1 MAAFCRDAATHL
13 RAVLPPQ
20 PSRPVKVWAFD
31 ESRFGLQTVRRRRI
45 TARGV
50 KPVGRYQHRFENFYL
65 FGSVAPK
72 CGDGFFLGLPKLDQA
87 HVQRFLDEF
96 ARARPDTLNVLLLDN
111 ARSHTAKTLRV
122 PENVILLFQPPYAPE
137 VNPAERVWQD
147 LKHDLAWE
155 CFDTLDHLQ
164 DRIVD
169 LVHAYEAATLQS
181 LTAYPYLI
189 HAMNAV
195 GL

>member
-1 MAAFCRDAATHL
+1 MAAFCRDAATRL
-13 RAVLPPQ
+13 QAVVPAQ
-20 PSRPVKVWAFD
+20 PSQPVKVWAFD
-31 ESRFGLQTVRRRRI
+31 ESRFGLQTIRRRRI

-65 FGSVAPK
+65 YGSIAPK

-87 HVQRFLDEF
+87 HVQFFLDEF

-137 VNPAERVWQD
+137 VNPAERVWED
-147 LKHDLAWE
+147 LKQDLAWE
-155 CFDTLDHLQ
+155 CFDTLAALQ

-169 LVHAYEAATLQS
+169 LVHAYDAATLQS
-181 LTAYPYLI
+181 LTSYPYLM
-189 HAMNAV
+189 HAINAAR
-195 GL
+195 L